1 MNAQRYLI
9 SGSSALSVAT
19 VLLLWAAP
27 RSTPAA
33 PVTAALAAVC
43 CLAALIPIA
52 LRAQRRDTATES
64 GEEPARAPSS
74 ESRFPALLAEMRQ
87 MLAAAAD
94 PVREVADYPI
104 FGRVLSARTM
114 EELGTLLSAARDRL
128 STAERRSAS
137 LSCDVL
143 LDGAILLSLAEA
155 VLGEVSRKTEEA
167 TFAVIEK
174 FLVVHEAT
182 ARAAESARR
191 VRSQIEGDGDSPS
204 VSTAAEGTRETIR
217 NERQAIR
224 ELSACTRENH
234 EGISAMS
241 REIEAGI
248 SLLESIND
256 IAERS
261 KLIAFNMSVEAARIG
276 EKGAGFRVIIVELHK
291 LNDRTLEFSRKVE
304 ELLARFKDHNSRLAE
319 NMEVR
324 AAAVVSEVERGMGSA
339 ERAVEALIGASTRTE
354 EFAREI
360 ASMSEGIDRDMDGVL
375 ESMQFQDITRQMTEG
390 AQSILAEAK
399 ALIEGGID
407 SGGAVLGARER
418 HDRLESIR
426 ARLVAAAKTQ
436 YEKNALM
443 EVRL

>member
-1 MNAQRYLI
+1 M

-27 RSTPAA
+27 RSTPVA

-43 CLAALIPIA
+43 CLAALIPLA
-52 LRAQRRDTATES
+52 LRAQRR
-64 GEEPARAPSS
+64 EPAPEAGKESARAAGD
-74 ESRFPALLAEMRQ
+74 ESRFSSILAEMRQ

-94 PVREVADYPI
+94 PVREVTEYPI
-104 FGRVLSARTM
+104 FDRVLSARTM
-114 EELGTLLSAARDRL
+114 EELGSLLTAARDRL
-128 STAERRSAS
+128 SGAERSVATIS
-137 LSCDVL
+137 EGVL

-191 VRSQIEGDGDSPS
+191 VRAQIEGDGDSLC
-204 VSTAAEGTRETIR
+204 VSAAAEGTRGTIR
-217 NERQAIR
+217 DERQAIR

-276 EKGAGFRVIIVELHK
+276 EKGAGFRVIIAELHK

-319 NMEVR
+319 SMEVR

-354 EFAREI
+354 DFAREI

-399 ALIEGGID
+399 RLIEGGIES
-407 SGGAVLGARER
+407 SGAAFGARER
-418 HDRLESIR
+418 HDRLETIR

-436 YEKNALM
+436 YEKTALM